1 MKPVTF
7 VLCLLVL
14 AAHSLVVFAVDCEIG
29 GQKLNTGDTYKPPD
43 RCLQYTCQGPK
54 KITAVNCPSVATLKP
69 CKLESDVTK
78 PYPAC
83 CPKFNC

>member
-1 MKPVTF
+1 MKSVTF

-14 AAHSLVVFAVDCEIG
+14 GAHSLLVFAADCEIAS
-29 GQKLNTGDTYKPPD
+29 QKLSAGQTYSPPG

-54 KITAVNCPSVATLKP
+54 SLIAKTCPSIQSLKP
-69 CKLESDVTK
+69 CKMESDLTK
-78 PYPAC
+78 PYPDC